1 MMKLGSE
8 TGSLINH
15 LASRA
20 ASPRPEV
27 GMAATLLSWT
37 DRSPAT
43 VIWVSASGK
52 TIRVQADN
60 YRRIDARGYYT
71 EEQDYE
77 YSPDPAGRVETAR
90 LTKRGWRVTGGGGG
104 VCLGH
109 RERYRDPSF

>member
-1 MMKLGSE
+1 MKLGTE

-27 GMAATLLSWT
+27 GMPATILLWT

-52 TIRVQADN
+52 TIKVQEDA
-60 YRRIDARGYYT
+60 YRRTDTRGYYT

-77 YSPDPAGRVETAR
+77 YSPDPAGRVETVR
-90 LTKRGWRVTGGGGG
+90 LTKRGWRVKGGGSG
-104 VCLGH
+104 VMLGH
-109 RERYRDPSF
+109 RERYEDPSF